1 MATDAARGL
10 TLVVVAKGYDEVA
23 QRIKA
28 IAAEHHI
35 TMVENV
41 TLARALAKEVDI
53 GKPVPTKW
61 YQAVAEVL
69 AMVYRLKKAG

>member
-1 MATDAARGL
+1 MGF
-10 TLVVVAKGYDEVA
+10 E
-23 QRIKA
+23 A

-41 TLARALAKEVDI
+41 ARARALAKEVDI
-53 GKPVPTKW
+53 GKPAPTKW